1 MTVSIS
7 VIGVIVK
14 MSIESHPPIYPVKV
28 CGERRREARE
38 EDCVYHLSCYSSGA
52 IHFVGDRIFHW
63 PENPLI
69 YAMLCWLTHEPQG
82 SPCPRFPQAGIVGAH
97 HPSLILG

>member
-28 CGERRREARE
+28 CGERRRGARE

-52 IHFVGDRIFHW
+52 IHFVGDR
-63 PENPLI
+63 ETGRESKNPSPVLGI
-69 YAMLCWLTHEPQG
+69 GLQG
-82 SPCPRFPQAGIVGAH
+82 DS
-97 HPSLILG
+97 